1 MKEIYRTYEDTEVVM
16 LATNI
21 KCPYCG
27 NEWQEYDMNEC
38 GKTYHLI
45 CGDESDT
52 GCNKE
57 FIMYFNLII
66 K

>member
-45 CGDESDT
+45 CGNESEQVAI
-52 GCNKE
+52 K
-57 FIMYFNLII
+57 NL
-66 K
+66 

>member
-27 NEWQEYDMNEC
+27 NEWKEYDKDEC
-38 GKTYHLI
+38 GRTYTLI
-45 CGDESDT
+45 CDKEDD
-52 GCNKE
+52 GCGNQFKMH
-57 FIMYFNLII
+57 FDAN
-66 K
+66 